1 MSHADMSNS
10 LGMDREGTDMTRELR
25 SETFNNIQR
34 MYKARDDIVHNR
46 LSKIHDYVAL
56 QRDLT
61 EIGKSSEKEGG
72 ETSFKT
78 LQFVRK
84 FSRVVEE
91 LQYLDD

>member
-1 MSHADMSNS
+1 MSHADMGNS

-56 QRDLT
+56 
-61 EIGKSSEKEGG
+61 
-72 ETSFKT
+72 
-78 LQFVRK
+78 
-84 FSRVVEE
+84 
-91 LQYLDD
+91 